1 MADILPWQLRRR
13 GEQPEQYLWI
23 FATRNTTDRAM
34 TEFPTDKVFVRI
46 CHVKR
51 GYEDRERHITAGFA
65 PHGIPVNWFLDWD
78 ISDIS
83 AEEKARRVASE
94 KLLPAEISCAMKH
107 IGVWQAFLASGY
119 PYCLVFEDDVIL
131 SSHFCRKFNEGLV
144 EFADPDRNAVVY
156 LGNGGNYYT
165 ALWQLKKG
173 RHLYPAPHCR
183 NTDSYLIT
191 RRVAE
196 ARCAWFAANKIT
208 LPIDHQIDR
217 IDAQNGVEVLWFE
230 RPIVEQGTQN
240 GTFSTS
246 IIGRKS
252 RARFFQRL
260 EWNWKKY
267 RRQLF
272 GYTSRPQR

>member
-1 MADILPWQLRRR
+1 
-13 GEQPEQYLWI
+13 
-23 FATRNTTDRAM
+23 M

-83 AEEKARRVASE
+83 AEEKARRVDSA

-107 IGVWQAFLASGY
+107 IGVWREFLASGY

-131 SSHFCRKFNEGLV
+131 SNSFSRKFNEGLA

-217 IDAQNGVEVLWFE
+217 IDAQNGVDVLWFE

-252 RARFFQRL
+252 RARFYQRL